1 MILFDTLDKLKEP
14 GSEQLTKALA
24 QLKNFQGVTGVISFD
39 KNGDAVKSAVIPRME
54 KDGPRY
60 VTTVRP

>member
-1 MILFDTLDKLKEP
+1 L
-14 GSEQLTKALA
+14 S

-39 KNGDAVKSAVIPRME
+39 KNGDAVKSAVILRME